1 MRYARTIDVRPGAW
15 LVGLLALLA
24 LPIAMLMAPAT
35 AQAAGKI
42 SVVMSAEVKAVPA
55 DVWKTVGA
63 FDKLQD
69 WHPAVE
75 STTMNGSPTKPGSS
89 RVLHLKGGGEIHE
102 TLTSY
107 SDSTMALTYQIDSG
121 PLPVANYESYLAV
134 TDAGNGHSLVIWGST
149 FDPAG
154 GADAKKAKSVIVGV
168 YKAGLD
174 TLKKKFGG
182 VAMKAAKMKAKKT
195 SKTK

>member
-1 MRYARTIDVRPGAW
+1 MSNTRIINARPRVW
-15 LVGLLALLA
+15 LASLLALLA
-24 LPIAMLMAPAT
+24 LPVAMLVAPVT
-35 AQAAGKI
+35 AEAAGK
-42 SVVMSAEVKAVPA
+42 VTVAMSEEVAGAPA

-75 STTMNGSPTKPGSS
+75 SSTMNGSPTKPGSS
-89 RVLHLKGGGEIHE
+89 RVLHLKGGGDIHE

-107 SDSTMALTYQIDSG
+107 SDATMALTYQIDSS

-134 TDAGNGHSLVIWGST
+134 TDAGNGHSLVIWGSS

-154 GADAKKAKSVIVGV
+154 GATAKKAKSVITGV
-168 YKAGLD
+168 YQAGFD

-182 VAMKAAKMKAKKT
+182 K
-195 SKTK
+195 

>member
-1 MRYARTIDVRPGAW
+1 MSNTRTIKASPRVW
-15 LVGLLALLA
+15 LASLLALLA
-24 LPIAMLMAPAT
+24 LPVAMLAVPAT
-35 AQAAGKI
+35 AEAAGKVTVAM
-42 SVVMSAEVKAVPA
+42 SVEVNGAPA

-75 STTMNGSPTKPGSS
+75 SSTVDGSPTKPGTT
-89 RVLHLKGGGEIHE
+89 RMLHLKGGGDIHE
-102 TLTSY
+102 ELTSY
-107 SDSTMALTYQIDSG
+107 SDSTMALTYKILES

-134 TDAGNGHSLVIWGST
+134 TDAGNGHSLVIWGSS

-154 GADAKKAKSVIVGV
+154 GADAKKAKSVITGV
-168 YKAGLD
+168 YQAGFD

-182 VAMKAAKMKAKKT
+182 AGAMKMHKAMAKSKK
-195 SKTK
+195 K